1 MGGLLTASSVLMCPH
16 GGTVQIVSTDTR
28 VNAAGDFVLRSSDTF
43 VIVGCPL
50 TLGTV
55 YHPCTTVNWVVPA
68 LRSKAMGDDTLTD
81 ESVGLCQAAD
91 EAVQGTVLVIFT
103 QPGVGGR

>member
-28 VNAAGDFVLRSSDTF
+28 VKAGGDFVLRSSDTF
-43 VIVGCPL
+43 VVVGCPL

-55 YHPCTTVNWVVPA
+55 YHPCATVNWLVPA
-68 LRSKAMGDDTLTD
+68 LRSKAMGDDTLTE
-81 ESVGLCQAAD
+81 ESVGFCQAAD
-91 EAVQGTVLVIFT
+91 QAVQGTVLVNFT
-103 QPGVGGR
+103 QPRVEGQ